1 MHLSELS
8 PILILLPLDSGV
20 ISKLGNLVDTRGLIM
35 DLPVHDR
42 GVIEE
47 AKCIS
52 PKPAKLPAIFH
63 ISELPPSGFWQD
75 SPAE

>member
-1 MHLSELS
+1 MVNILGGETQCTCLELS
-8 PILILLPLDSGV
+8 PIMILLPLDSGV

-47 AKCIS
+47 AKRIR
-52 PKPAKLPAIFH
+52 P
-63 ISELPPSGFWQD
+63 
-75 SPAE
+75 